1 MAFWMIA
8 ASDIIDLVWTENKF
22 GLEKSPFNPL
32 RGKQIDH
39 PYMYF

>member
-8 ASDIIDLVWTENKF
+8 ASYIIDLVWTENNSN
-22 GLEKSPFNPL
+22 EKSHFNPL